1 VGERFDLLRNA
12 GVIFLV
18 ESNDNVFE
26 MSEYALLIYL
36 NLSSS
41 FALCAFEAKVAVGTN
56 KVIYPL
62 RRDGV
67 QVENL
72 PTLQVLKL
80 GTGD

>member
-1 VGERFDLLRNA
+1 MGERFDLLRNA

-26 MSEYALLIYL
+26 MSEYALLVYL

-41 FALCAFEAKVAVGTN
+41 FALCAFEAKAAVGTN
-56 KVIYPL
+56 KIIYPL

-72 PTLQVLKL
+72 PTLQVFKI
-80 GTGD
+80 